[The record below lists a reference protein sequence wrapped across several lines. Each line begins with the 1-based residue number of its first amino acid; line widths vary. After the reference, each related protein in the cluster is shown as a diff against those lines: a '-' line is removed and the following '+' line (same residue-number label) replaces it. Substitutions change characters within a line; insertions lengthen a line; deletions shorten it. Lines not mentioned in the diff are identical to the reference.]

1 MSMYKVFS
9 YKGTT
14 YEGYEGQD
22 ALLLEV
28 MIDLATAYA
37 GIVGTVN
44 AIYHED
50 TCFALIEGTNKY
62 VNIYNPK
69 EGVYTFE
76 EIEEIYSDF
85 FSNIWDVI
93 DFSEVADIDTIKVI
107 EY

>member
-1 MSMYKVFS
+1 MYNVFS

-14 YEGYEGQD
+14 YEGYDGKD

-28 MIDLATAYA
+28 MKDLVAAYT

-50 TCFALIEGTNKY
+50 TCFALVDGTNKY
-62 VNIYNPK
+62 VNTYNPT
-69 EGVYTFE
+69 EGFYTFE
-76 EIEEIYSDF
+76 EIEEIYCDF

-93 DFSEVADIDTIKVI
+93 AFSEVANVDTIKVI